1 VIVDLIT
8 ERPERFMFTN
18 KLPTLTGKNARV
30 ALTSFEAFR
39 RTIHPEMLWNPFVLR
54 ITRELQE
61 FAIAYEG
68 GKRPKLAFSTPPQV
82 GKSMAV
88 EDFALWMA
96 GRKPDW
102 RTIYASYSEELG
114 TRMSLSAQRTM
125 VSRRYREVF
134 PHMMVGVPGWIANN
148 SMTEFARYQGSFRCT
163 TINGPITGLGLNLG
177 LLDDYVKG
185 RAEASSKLLRD
196 KTWAWFADDFL
207 TRFSKDGAFLGI
219 ATRWHIDDLFGR
231 LKKKWPEMRILNF
244 PAFAEKEEGWRHKGD
259 PLFPEH
265 RPLEMWLDQK
275 RIMSEASWAAEYQG
289 HPFLSGSGA
298 IPVEK
303 LKVVPF

>member
-1 VIVDLIT
+1 MDLIT
-8 ERPERFMFTN
+8 ERPERFMLTN
-18 KLPTLTGKNARV
+18 KLPVLTDNNARV
-30 ALTSFEAFR
+30 ARKSFEAFR

-96 GRKPDW
+96 GRRPDW

-114 TRMSLSAQRTM
+114 TRISLSLQRTM
-125 VSRRYREVF
+125 VSLRYREVF

-148 SMTEFARYQGSFRCT
+148 SMTEFARYQGSFRST

-177 LLDDYVKG
+177 LMRIISVLEG
-185 RAEASSKLLRD
+185 WSRCTMAIIFPNSI
-196 KTWAWFADDFL
+196 
-207 TRFSKDGAFLGI
+207 FSDGART
-219 ATRWHIDDLFGR
+219 ASPYLFSTSGLRFCRSAGR
-231 LKKKWPEMRILNF
+231 
-244 PAFAEKEEGWRHKGD
+244 
-259 PLFPEH
+259 
-265 RPLEMWLDQK
+265 
-275 RIMSEASWAAEYQG
+275 
-289 HPFLSGSGA
+289 
-298 IPVEK
+298 
-303 LKVVPF
+303 